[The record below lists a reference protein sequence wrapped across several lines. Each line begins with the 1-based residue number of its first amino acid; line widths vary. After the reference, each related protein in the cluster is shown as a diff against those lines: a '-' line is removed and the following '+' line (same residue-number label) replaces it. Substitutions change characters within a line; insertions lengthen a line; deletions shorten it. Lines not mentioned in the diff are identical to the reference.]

1 MIIDLDSPGTD
12 TLGRSGHSGFV
23 DGHFKE
29 RFGSAILLSL
39 IGDVG
44 SYAANSANKGNK
56 NQIQFGNTIGSSKDM
71 ANIALQNSIHIKP
84 TLLKNQGEHINVFV
98 ARDLDFRSVY
108 DLQLSQ

>member
-1 MIIDLDSPGTD
+1 MEEVGTVV
-12 TLGRSGHSGFV
+12 LSM
-23 DGHFKE
+23 
-29 RFGSAILLSL
+29 AISKKSLAVPFCLSM

-56 NQIQFGNTIGSSKDM
+56 NQIQFGDTIGTSKDM
-71 ANIALQNSIHIKP
+71 ANIVLQNSIHIKP